1 MQNNQLCYLTIIEAA
16 AALRKNDVSPVDL
29 TEATLKRIQAIDSN
43 LHAFIT
49 VTADLALQQAR
60 QAKQELSAGKDRG
73 PLHGIPI
80 ALKIST

>member
-49 VTADLALQQAR
+49 VTGRSRATTGAPSGAGAFSRQRSRTAAR
-60 QAKQELSAGKDRG
+60 HPHRA
-73 PLHGIPI
+73 
-80 ALKIST
+80 